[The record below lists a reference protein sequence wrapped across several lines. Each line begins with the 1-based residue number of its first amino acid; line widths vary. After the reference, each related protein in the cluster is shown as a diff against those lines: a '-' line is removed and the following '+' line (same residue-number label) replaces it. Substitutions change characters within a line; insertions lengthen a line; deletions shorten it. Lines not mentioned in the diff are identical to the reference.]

1 MNRRRRR
8 PLLTVTALCA
18 VAAFSLSACGGGD
31 DASDDKA
38 DKPVAG
44 ADTSGG
50 SSPSASA
57 GPSPRASAVPGRPK
71 IELPADLTYDF
82 EWPKTG
88 DAKKDAVMADT
99 QQRIRAVHMAV
110 ARQDPRDP
118 AFRYYSEGE
127 AAAGSQTFVQQF
139 VATGDRITGVA
150 RYDKPNVKVNGDGT
164 AGFVYCEDQSKGY
177 RKNVKTGKIKKSQG
191 SKDDYVLYNAR
202 LRLNDKGVWITERLI
217 SEVGSATCMP

>member
-57 GPSPRASAVPGRPK
+57 GPSPSASAVPGRPK

-99 QQRIRAVHMAV
+99 QQFIRAVDLAIT
-110 ARQDPRDP
+110 RQKPTDP
-118 AFRYYSEGE
+118 AYRFYSEGT
-127 AAAGSQTFVQQF
+127 AASGSEDYIKEFVK
-139 VATGDRITGVA
+139 GNDSITGV
-150 RYDKPNVKVNGDGT
+150 RRFYKPNVKVNADGT
-164 AGFVYCEDQSKGY
+164 AGFVYCEDQGDAFD
-177 RKNVKTGKIKKSQG
+177 KNLKTGKAG
-191 SKDDYVLYNAR
+191 RTERSKNSYLLYNAL
-202 LRLNDKGVWITERLI
+202 LRVNGQGVWVTEKLLSDR
-217 SEVGSATCMP
+217 GSDVCQR